1 MTTKMITTN
10 RITITTQN
18 FSNTLFLPTHLRNN
32 VGQQIDKFY
41 KLNLKM
47 RFHNYRHVKFSFGCQ
62 QNMHVI
68 DFKLKVPATRLKI
81 TLFVIVKSL
90 IF

>member
-1 MTTKMITTN
+1 
-10 RITITTQN
+10 
-18 FSNTLFLPTHLRNN
+18 
-32 VGQQIDKFY
+32 
-41 KLNLKM
+41 M

-90 IF
+90 IFWVSSCTIILISRFIHSIWQKASFSNVL

>member
-1 MTTKMITTN
+1 
-10 RITITTQN
+10 
-18 FSNTLFLPTHLRNN
+18 
-32 VGQQIDKFY
+32 
-41 KLNLKM
+41 M

-68 DFKLKVPATRLKI
+68 DFKLKLKIPAMGLKI

-90 IF
+90 ISELVQSCTIILISRFIHSTWQKASFSNVLEYF